1 MGLPFGVADAYRC
14 GSLASGANGARGA
27 TFDPS
32 ASCPASA
39 MIRNNKPGR
48 ELMADEFP
56 SVTRL
61 AAMATVAFG
70 LVGLFLIG
78 VVVGIAATTG
88 EPVILNPRRFG
99 ESWTEAVLFAVILGG
114 SCYGTA
120 VLDWLYRR

>member
-1 MGLPFGVADAYRC
+1 
-14 GSLASGANGARGA
+14 
-27 TFDPS
+27 
-32 ASCPASA
+32 